1 MLSSVVDSV
10 GLWSTS
16 LTYYIIHAILVA
28 SATYWFVKRRD
39 SAKQQSYKL
48 TEKVGIHISTEN
60 DGEVCSKRTN

>member
-48 TEKVGIHISTEN
+48 TEKVVEFIFLQKMIGQFAAK
-60 DGEVCSKRTN
+60 G